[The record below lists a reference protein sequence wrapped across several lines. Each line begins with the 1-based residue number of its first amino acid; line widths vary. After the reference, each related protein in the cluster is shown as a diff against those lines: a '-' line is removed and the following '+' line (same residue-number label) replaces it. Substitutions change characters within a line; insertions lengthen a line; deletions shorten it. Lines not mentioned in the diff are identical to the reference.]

1 MYNYQKRLLEEATAV
16 PQKEVVLTEGIIDY
30 IKNAIKREPLV
41 SQIVA
46 LRALRGKISKTEYE
60 KRIEGIKNMAA
71 TYLFKGATLAAMGVT
86 IAHRTGLMKILDK
99 VIHHIALDPHHA
111 TEIDHL
117 IHSALGMVKVFA
129 EYTPEG
135 ETLDEAPAATAS
147 SKDYNAR
154 VMSAMAI
161 VKAVKQ
167 KAKQLGVRVD
177 ADGKT
182 VTCTK
187 EFTKGD
193 KNAFRHAYDA
203 CYSVICLFKFTKN
216 TNLWG
221 CSTAGFGIGA
231 QECIKNGR
239 IVLNKS
245 GDGTQLQF
253 RGLKGGLYLSNGM
266 RLTEENL
273 DEVIQINELSA
284 GDTVKVPHK
293 GKMVKG
299 KIVRYDDGGSD
310 KARQS
315 GGGYVVDVGEPASIL
330 VPANKVVKEAA
341 EQIDELSKMRR
352 LGQTVGAMIH
362 GKPTPS
368 DRLKDAKD
376 KLAYKRYMTPERKA
390 KEAEIDAKIRKLN
403 AAVAIEEIKRILD
416 DHDKQERAMIISG
429 IKSIKEAITVKDILD
444 SKKNPQL
451 KFVTKLK
458 EWSGVRE
465 FLTKSGAIE
474 WLHNVGYN
482 DVNYDYIKAQVLGK
496 KYFAPCAI
504 IHTAIYDPS
513 ANGDVSHNIVV
524 QPKGMLDQ
532 MSSTYKG
539 LGSIAPGKR
548 GEKTF
553 STGMKIVATI
563 LAVGE

>member
-46 LRALRGKISKTEYE
+46 LRNLRGKISAAEYE
-60 KRIEGIKNMAA
+60 RRIEGIKNMAA

-99 VIHHIALDPHHA
+99 VVHHIALDPHHA

-135 ETLDEAPAATAS
+135 ETLGEAPVATAS

-161 VKAVKQ
+161 VKAVKE

-177 ADGKT
+177 ADGRV

-216 TNLWG
+216 TNMWG
-221 CSTAGFGIGA
+221 CSTAGIGMGA

-245 GDGTQLQF
+245 GDGAQLQF
-253 RGLKGGLYLSNGM
+253 RGLERGLYLSNGM

-299 KIVRYDDGGSD
+299 KIVRYDDGGTD

-330 VPANKVVKEAA
+330 VPKHKVV
-341 EQIDELSKMRR
+341 
-352 LGQTVGAMIH
+352 
-362 GKPTPS
+362 
-368 DRLKDAKD
+368 
-376 KLAYKRYMTPERKA
+376 
-390 KEAEIDAKIRKLN
+390 
-403 AAVAIEEIKRILD
+403 
-416 DHDKQERAMIISG
+416 
-429 IKSIKEAITVKDILD
+429 KEAITVKDILD
-444 SKKNPQL
+444 SKKKPQL

-458 EWSGVRE
+458 EWSGLRE

-474 WLHNVGYN
+474 WLHSVGYN